1 MKKLYIPAL
10 FVALLI
16 EGVYI
21 GIRWFHTGHPP
32 IFGTFEAALSASW
45 MLILFSILI
54 DRKARFAWFIIPF
67 AALMLVYGLNF
78 DKTGKPLVI
87 SEQSYWVW
95 FHALFAWIAYGFY
108 TFSFAGAVGILLNP
122 PLPPLSKSP
131 SFPPLKKRDEG
142 GFDLDVFTCKT
153 LLWGFLAQT
162 IMFVL
167 GSYYS
172 IRLHGSW
179 WVWDPV
185 EYLFIVSWFLYAIPI
200 HGRILYSW
208 GLKRTAWLI
217 ILGMI
222 GTMLLY
228 WSLIYFPFST
238 YHIFDTEFKSHF

>member
-16 EGVYI
+16 EGAYI

-67 AALMLVYGLNF
+67 AALTLVYGLNF

-108 TFSFAGAVGILLNP
+108 TFSFAGAVGILA
-122 PLPPLSKSP
+122 KSP
-131 SFPPLKKRDEG
+131 SFPPLKKGGEGGLKGGKG
-142 GFDLDVFTCKT
+142 GFDLDVFTCET